1 MFTSIIR
8 PAKCVTISKS
18 HPVESKIYCLLLLHY
33 FVLITLLVKLYFL
46 APFCL
51 QLSVASG
58 SAAICTV
65 VVYIARYSPPPPKKN
80 HLNQNAFC
88 LFYLQHLSET
98 SLLSGRIERDIPQN
112 AFRSPCKMPYI
123 YFRFLTVLE
132 EIRTKV
138 CNIRFVENYSSWR
151 RVISC
156 GRTA

>member
-1 MFTSIIR
+1 MRHDLQVTSGRKQNILLIAATLFCLNYPACKVIFLGAVLFTVVCSLWF
-8 PAKCVTISKS
+8 CCNLHSSSVY
-18 HPVESKIYCLLLLHY
+18 SKI
-33 FVLITLLVKLYFL
+33 F
-46 APFCL
+46 
-51 QLSVASG
+51 
-58 SAAICTV
+58 
-65 VVYIARYSPPPPKKN
+65 PPPPKKN

-156 GRTA
+156 GRTDGRTA